1 MTQKFGSEE
10 SNDENSA
17 STVKNAF
24 ATIHDYTNNKY
35 TFVDSDHQFDLFKYG
50 HVGTVFN
57 TYKTKVYNTGDVLD
71 TINGN
76 PVWWSNVQVHN
87 GWQDTLMTFTPGS
100 YNPSLVNYTS
110 VIIQCSGIT
119 DYHHML
125 VVQMM
130 V

>member
-1 MTQKFGSEE
+1 MFAWDNNRESSQNTFRLFGKLTQKFGSEE

-24 ATIHDYTNNKY
+24 ITIQGDYTNNKY

-50 HVGTVFN
+50 HVGTFN

-87 GWQDTLMTFTPGS
+87 GWQDTLMTFGS
-100 YNPSLVNYTS
+100 WKL
-110 VIIQCSGIT
+110 
-119 DYHHML
+119 
-125 VVQMM
+125 
-130 V
+130 